1 MPQLI
6 LCPRCPV
13 CDGPPVLA
21 WPQLSPWFCGSDGC
35 ITFAWDPFASLE
47 DNLMDAAPVNLPPVE
62 GWD

>member
-1 MPQLI
+1 
-6 LCPRCPV
+6 
-13 CDGPPVLA
+13 VLA